1 MIRYILALTA
11 LLRAHRRTTAG
22 TLVLVIACLTAGC
35 APATRDP
42 PVDAPEMA
50 DDADANA
57 GDCGLL
63 SCEKDAD
70 CNADHPYCVK
80 GACRTDPVMSP
91 EDA

>member
-22 TLVLVIACLTAGC
+22 TLVLATACLAAGC
-35 APATRDP
+35 APTTCDP
-42 PVDAPEMA
+42 PIATPT
-50 DDADANA
+50 DD
-57 GDCGLL
+57 GCLL

-70 CNADHPYCVK
+70 CAADHPYCVK

>member
-22 TLVLVIACLTAGC
+22 TLVLATACLAAGC
-35 APATRDP
+35 APTTCDP
-42 PVDAPEMA
+42 PIATPT
-50 DDADANA
+50 DDAANA
-57 GDCGLL
+57 EDGCLL

-70 CNADHPYCVK
+70 CAADHPYCVK